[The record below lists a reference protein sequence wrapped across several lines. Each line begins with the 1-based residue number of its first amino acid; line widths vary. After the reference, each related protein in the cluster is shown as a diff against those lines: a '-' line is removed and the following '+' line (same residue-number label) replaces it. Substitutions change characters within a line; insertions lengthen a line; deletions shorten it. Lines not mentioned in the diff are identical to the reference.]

1 MAEAGT
7 APRIPTWALDGSH
20 IRDPTFG
27 FSNHGEDSVTR
38 RTGDREGHRAGL
50 KAFEKKKKG
59 SALIGKPNRFY
70 LLIKPVA

>member
-50 KAFEKKKKG
+50 KAFEKKKKD
-59 SALIGKPNRFY
+59 LPLLENRTAFICS
-70 LLIKPVA
+70 LSQ